1 MAFILGIN
9 GSPRKNGNTATMIR
23 HALDGAESKGAAT
36 EMVHIYDID
45 FKGCASCFACKR
57 GEGKRSPRC
66 VLEDGL
72 TPVLAKFE
80 KADAIIVGSPVYIG
94 DLTGST
100 RAFIER
106 LIFPYISY
114 EEGIPNYLNRTL
126 SSGIICTMGAPEER
140 VKQMGFDRGPAMAE
154 QIFKFIFGSCE
165 TISTFNTTQFDDYGK
180 FLASRFD
187 PAEKKAVREN
197 RFPIDCAKAFDMG
210 ARFADNAK

>member
-36 EMVHIYDID
+36 ETVHIYDID

-57 GEGKRSPRC
+57 GGGKRSPRC

-94 DLTGST
+94 DFTGST

-114 EEGIPNYLNRTL
+114 EESVPNYLNRTL

-154 QIFKFIFGSCE
+154 QIFKLIFGSCE
-165 TISTFNTTQFDDYGK
+165 TISTFNTTQFDDYSK
-180 FLASRFD
+180 FMASRFD

-197 RFPIDCAKAFDMG
+197 QFPIDCAKAFDMG